1 MPFGVTKTCCN
12 HGNQGQQ
19 DIEKH
24 ENVMDVYVK
33 CFQKDHVKTQSIVSN
48 KQINNKFEQMKRWLL
63 INLPDVF
70 YDYQFYVVTMQLN
83 FANFIATWIMVEA
96 LKNDN

>member
-1 MPFGVTKTCCN
+1 LTCSSIHDQIAWLFFAFTKVPFGVTKTCCN

-48 KQINNKFEQMKRWLL
+48 KQINNKFEQMKR
-63 INLPDVF
+63 
-70 YDYQFYVVTMQLN
+70 
-83 FANFIATWIMVEA
+83 
-96 LKNDN
+96 

>member
-1 MPFGVTKTCCN
+1 
-12 HGNQGQQ
+12 
-19 DIEKH
+19 
-24 ENVMDVYVK
+24 
-33 CFQKDHVKTQSIVSN
+33 
-48 KQINNKFEQMKRWLL
+48 MKRWLL